1 MDKKI
6 LGHINKGQVYAII
19 PARSGSKG
27 VKDKNILTFFGHPM
41 IAYTIAAAAL
51 CKSIDRII
59 VSTDSE
65 KYAGIAEKYGAE
77 VPFLRPAEIS
87 GDGATDIE
95 FMMHAINWFYENEG
109 SVPQYWAHL
118 RVTSPLRTLESID
131 AGIAKIKRHPEATC
145 LVSVNEPDFL
155 TAYKWLVKD
164 GDYIRSI
171 FFDDND
177 RANMPRQSY
186 PTAYIP
192 NNCIDV
198 LTTECIVA
206 KGRLHGERML
216 CLETDATPD
225 VDSLGD
231 LKALMGSD
239 MGRYKALSEYLER
252 MKMTG

>member
-6 LGHINKGQVYAII
+6 LEHINKGQVYAII

-27 VKDKNILTFFGHPM
+27 IKDKNIFSFCGHPM
-41 IAYTIAAAAL
+41 ISYSIAAAKL

-59 VSTDSE
+59 VSTDSK
-65 KYAGIAEKYGAE
+65 KYAHISEKYGAE
-77 VPFLRPAEIS
+77 VPFLRPSEIS

-95 FMMHAINWFYENEG
+95 FMMHAINWFYDNEG

-118 RVTSPLRTLESID
+118 RVTSPLRTPKSIE

-164 GDYIRSI
+164 GEYIRSI
-171 FFDDND
+171 FFNDND
-177 RANMPRQSY
+177 MANMPRQSY

-198 LTTECIVA
+198 LTTECIVTSE
-206 KGRLHGERML
+206 RLHGERMV
-216 CLETDATPD
+216 CIETDATPD
-225 VDSLGD
+225 VDSIND
-231 LKALMGSD
+231 LEALMNSD
-239 MGRYKALSEYLER
+239 MSKYKVLLEHLARYELKN
-252 MKMTG
+252 

>member
-6 LGHINKGQVYAII
+6 LEHINKGQVYAII

-27 VKDKNILTFFGHPM
+27 VKDKNIIPFGGHPM
-41 IAYTIAAAAL
+41 ISYTIAAAAL
-51 CKSIDRII
+51 CDSIDRII

-65 KYAGIAEKYGAE
+65 KYARIAEKYGAE

-95 FMMHAINWFYENEG
+95 FMKHAIKWFYESEG

-118 RVTSPLRTLESID
+118 RVTSPLRTPESLTE
-131 AGIAKIKRHPEATC
+131 GIAKIKRYPDATC
-145 LVSVNEPDFL
+145 LVSVNTPDFL

-164 GDYIRSI
+164 GDYIKSI

-177 RANMPRQSY
+177 KANMPRQSY

-198 LTTECIVA
+198 LTTKCIVA
-206 KGRLHGERML
+206 DERLHGSRMTY
-216 CLETDATPD
+216 LETAATPD
-225 VDSLGD
+225 IDCLND
-231 LKALMGSD
+231 LETLMQSD
-239 MGRYKALSEYLER
+239 MSKYKVLLDYLVDIEQ
-252 MKMTG
+252 GY